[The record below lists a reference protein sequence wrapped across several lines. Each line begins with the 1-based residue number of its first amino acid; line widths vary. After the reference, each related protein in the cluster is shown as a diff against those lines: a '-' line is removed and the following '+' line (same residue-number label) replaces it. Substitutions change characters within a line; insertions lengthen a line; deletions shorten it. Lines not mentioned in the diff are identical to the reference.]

1 MPDQA
6 RRPGPESDRTQIG
19 LHFAKTPVDKQVRWL
34 FLIPAG
40 APQHEVR
47 ASYTI
52 PPGRNLHAVGISP
65 HMHLL
70 TFAKPVPLPGGTRVE
85 PRSRLQQLHRQS
97 PQPECSSPRGAL
109 GRGDDRRDVYRI
121 RAGHGGCGE
130 ARVPPVALTRSRKN
144 SLSTRRSKPPEPGG
158 PRVHRNAR
166 RRPPAAPSPSD
177 AKPFLPQT
185 RGAEPR
191 TKVQ

>member
-1 MPDQA
+1 VPDQA

-19 LHFAKTPVDKQVRWL
+19 LHFAKAPVDKQVRWL

-70 TFAKPVPLPGGTRVE
+70 GRSMKVTATYPDGSVQPLIYIDDWDFHSQGIYTFAKPVPLPGGARVE
-85 PRSRLQQLHRQS
+85 PRSRLRQ
-97 PQPECSSPRGAL
+97 PHAT
-109 GRGDDRRDVYRI
+109 
-121 RAGHGGCGE
+121 HGGG
-130 ARVPPVALTRSRKN
+130 
-144 SLSTRRSKPPEPGG
+144 
-158 PRVHRNAR
+158 R
-166 RRPPAAPSPSD
+166 RRPPAHQTPSPSCRRP
-177 AKPFLPQT
+177 AG
-185 RGAEPR
+185 RSPR
-191 TKVQ
+191 RRSNRQAGPRRLDW